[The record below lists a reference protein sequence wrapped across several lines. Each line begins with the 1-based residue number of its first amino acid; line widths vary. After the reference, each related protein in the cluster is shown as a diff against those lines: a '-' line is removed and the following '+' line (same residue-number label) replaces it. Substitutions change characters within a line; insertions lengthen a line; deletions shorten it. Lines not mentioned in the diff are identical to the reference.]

1 MTCRW
6 NRYLEGIRQEIPAVS
21 EEAGKRPRIMQG
33 GNNEVDMKVYSL
45 LGETVSFHAEI
56 EEQMDLASS
65 TIQKEEEAEVK
76 EDKGFKY

>member
-1 MTCRW
+1 
-6 NRYLEGIRQEIPAVS
+6 
-21 EEAGKRPRIMQG
+21 MQG

>member
-1 MTCRW
+1 MD
-6 NRYLEGIRQEIPAVS
+6 GIRQEIPNEVV
-21 EEAGKRPRIMQG
+21 GKRPRIMQG

-65 TIQKEEEAEVK
+65 TIQKEEEAEEK